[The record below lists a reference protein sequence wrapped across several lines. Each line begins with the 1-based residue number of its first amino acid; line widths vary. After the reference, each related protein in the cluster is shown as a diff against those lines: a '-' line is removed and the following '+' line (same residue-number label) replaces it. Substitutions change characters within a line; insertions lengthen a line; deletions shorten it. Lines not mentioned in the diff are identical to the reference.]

1 MASENFQ
8 LTPAIAEARFAAL
21 EACRTKQPDASDPL
35 FRPID
40 ADDFRINGQAAS
52 DFSTLRNH
60 GLIRI
65 SLPLP
70 STIRLVD
77 PLTNGVSDETV
88 VDIWRSV
95 PSVRNVKLTGN
106 DGVNPTWFRGPNQR
120 GGYQLDARQ
129 GTLQDQA
136 LGALFAHA
144 EIQIPP
150 AQSFLDNVA
159 AFQNAIFSSP
169 GVKAVGCARPRA
181 ATAHRAS
188 RKRADPARS

>member
-136 LGALFAHA
+136 LGA
-144 EIQIPP
+144 
-150 AQSFLDNVA
+150 
-159 AFQNAIFSSP
+159 IF
-169 GVKAVGCARPRA
+169 PR
-181 ATAHRAS
+181 
-188 RKRADPARS
+188 